1 MSHLVKSTIARYGL
15 WLLLVLSFAAQAQE
29 APKILVLGDSLSAA
43 YGIPQE
49 RGWVRL
55 LQKRLAEQAYPHQL
69 INASVSGE
77 TSGGALKRLPRLLEE
92 HQPEWLL
99 LELGGNDGL
108 RGYPIEKL
116 RENLKALVRT
126 SREAGT
132 QVLLMGMRIPPNYGS
147 RYAGQFARVFPQVA
161 EECDLPLVE
170 FMLKDV
176 ATQPDLMQ
184 DDGIHPN
191 AQAQPIILDN
201 IWPQLKAQLE
211 KQES

>member
-1 MSHLVKSTIARYGL
+1 MSHLLKRLVTHYCL
-15 WLLLVLSFAAQAQE
+15 WLLMILSLAAQAQE
-29 APKILVLGDSLSAA
+29 PPKILVLGDSLSAA

-49 RGWVRL
+49 RDWVRL
-55 LQKRLAEQAYPHQL
+55 LQQRLVEQAYPHQL
-69 INASVSGE
+69 VNASVSGE

-92 HQPEWLL
+92 HQPDWLL

-108 RGYPIEKL
+108 RGYPIERL
-116 RENLKALVRT
+116 QENLKAIVRA

-147 RYAGQFARVFPQVA
+147 RYAGQFAQVFPQVA
-161 EECDLPLVE
+161 EACDLPLVE

-176 ATQPDLMQ
+176 ATKPDLMQ

-191 AQAQPIILDN
+191 ARAQPIILEN
-201 IWPQLKAQLE
+201 IWPQLEVQLD
-211 KQES
+211 Q